1 MTDHARSLASIAAAC
16 LSCGQPLPE
25 SRAKTRRYCSASCR
39 TTAYN
44 LRVSERLAPLRATRT
59 SELPSWAST
68 PSGEVPVLS
77 DARAALKQV
86 VATVDALAHRIEA
99 EESALR
105 RDLDRVRARVLKHQ
119 TLERE
124 LAQARQHA
132 AERDAELRQLR
143 QRLAERCQGSPATDA
158 GRSPTT
164 LTTLTAFPVLIV
176 PDGLLDG
183 IALLTHQLDFVRRF
197 ARAQAQRGDSE
208 VLTSFAVGLDLI
220 HAHLCAVTTNLVE
233 LQSSAE
239 AVLPTP
245 ALRRALV
252 HDILPA
258 FDDLYRCVRT
268 LRGSARSPL
277 LDPLREILEW
287 TFACFVAVLER
298 QGVSLLYPLSRPFN
312 PHEHEAIALVANLAL
327 PAGSIVEVI
336 QVGAHLDGALLRPAR
351 VTVVAADSGAP
362 PS

>member
-1 MTDHARSLASIAAAC
+1 L
-16 LSCGQPLPE
+16 
-25 SRAKTRRYCSASCR
+25 
-39 TTAYN
+39 
-44 LRVSERLAPLRATRT
+44 VPLRATRDA
-59 SELPSWAST
+59 ELPPWVST

-86 VATVDALAHRIEA
+86 GATLDALAHRIEA

-105 RDLDRVRARVLKHQ
+105 RDLDRVRARVSKHQ

-132 AERDAELRQLR
+132 AERDAELRQIR

-164 LTTLTAFPVLIV
+164 LTAFPVLSV

-208 VLTSFAVGLDLI
+208 VITSFAVGLDLI

-239 AVLPTP
+239 AVLPTA

-258 FDDLYRCVRT
+258 FDDLYRCART

-277 LDPLREILEW
+277 LDPLRETVEW
-287 TFACFVAVLER
+287 TFACFVTVLER
-298 QGVSLLYPLSRPFN
+298 QGMSLLYPLSRPFN
-312 PHEHEAIALVANLAL
+312 PHEHEAIGLVANLAF
-327 PAGSIVEVI
+327 PAGSIADVL